1 MTEFRRVLF
10 RSENQQVLDEKG
22 PRRVSPFLITSMLPD
37 TATGLVAIALGADGA
52 NFAVTAAC
60 ATGGAALG
68 EAGEIVARGDAE
80 VMIAGGFEAPLR
92 PIFYAGFQAMRAL
105 AEDEDP
111 TKACKPFDLHR
122 NGFVISEGAGILILE
137 ELDHA
142 LARGARIYA
151 EWKGAGTSNDAFDM
165 VAAAED
171 GDCAAAEKL
180 LTEDAR
186 ASDPC
191 ESEDFRLLATED
203 VESDVHDAS
212 IDGSTASV
220 PADFT
225 SQAGSSTY
233 TFVLEKVDG
242 EWLVASYDVARSA
255 SSEGPSVTAPTD
267 GPSPSGSP
275 SAGGSSTAG
284 AVPDEP
290 TAVVEAFLDSA
301 FAGDCATAEDLVT
314 SAYLADEGSCD
325 AAEIPTELG
334 DSVKWDVGDAT
345 VDAAAGTATVPVE
358 ITIYGSSQKS
368 DFELVRE
375 GGRWKISDAG

>member
-1 MTEFRRVLF
+1 MSQHPPPPPSFPPPPAGPPSAGPPPAGPPAWGPPPSGPPGFPPPSGDKGKGLWIVLGVVGV
-10 RSENQQVLDEKG
+10 VL
-22 PRRVSPFLITSMLPD
+22 LIGI
-37 TATGLVAIALGADGA
+37 AIGLVVALTGDDDSDGDGDRGADS
-52 NFAVTAAC
+52 AA
-60 ATGGAALG
+60 AT
-68 EAGEIVARGDAE
+68 
-80 VMIAGGFEAPLR
+80 P
-92 PIFYAGFQAMRAL
+92 
-105 AEDEDP
+105 EDVVER
-111 TKACKPFDLHR
+111 L
-122 NGFVISEGAGILILE
+122 
-137 ELDHA
+137 
-142 LARGARIYA
+142 
-151 EWKGAGTSNDAFDM
+151 